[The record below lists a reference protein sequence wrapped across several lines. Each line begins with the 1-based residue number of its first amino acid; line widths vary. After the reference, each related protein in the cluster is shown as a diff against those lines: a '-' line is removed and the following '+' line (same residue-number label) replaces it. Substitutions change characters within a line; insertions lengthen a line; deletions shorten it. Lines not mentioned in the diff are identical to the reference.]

1 MRKSAPRRPSESCIP
16 WFVSKET
23 YDQMYTLL
31 PKIYFR
37 RLSTYF
43 HRYGCLRCSKRFV
56 IYGANGL
63 CKPCLGLVSDR
74 LKVCDRVLEKRYAD
88 RFQKADRYLHRSK
101 TARALLAD
109 LAEHERA
116 PINRPPT
123 SGNATTRHFRKWRC
137 A

>member
-1 MRKSAPRRPSESCIP
+1 MRQSYVP
-16 WFVSKET
+16 WFVSRDT
-23 YDQMYTLL
+23 YAQMYRSL

-37 RLSTYF
+37 RFSTYF

-74 LKVCDRVLEKRYAD
+74 LKICDRVLERRYAD
-88 RFQKADRYLHRSK
+88 RFKKADRYLHRSK

-109 LAEHERA
+109 LAEREQTRT
-116 PINRPPT
+116 NRPRSPA
-123 SGNATTRHFRKWRC
+123 NVKTRCSR
-137 A
+137 